1 MNNVIFY
8 FFNNL
13 AYQSRIIDNLIIFLG
28 VYFPFIVIA
37 LAVIF
42 LFFYH
47 KKSPKEVFI
56 VFFSSSLAW
65 VIAKILK
72 VLVHSDRPFIA
83 LKNTNLLFRDD
94 SFAFPS
100 GHATFFMAL
109 AVALFF
115 HHKKTGYLFMLF
127 AVIIGIA
134 RIAGGVHFPI
144 DILGG
149 IVLGATVAYFV
160 KNV

>member
-1 MNNVIFY
+1 
-8 FFNNL
+8 
-13 AYQSRIIDNLIIFLG
+13 
-28 VYFPFIVIA
+28 
-37 LAVIF
+37 
-42 LFFYH
+42 
-47 KKSPKEVFI
+47 
-56 VFFSSSLAW
+56 
-65 VIAKILK
+65 
-72 VLVHSDRPFIA
+72 
-83 LKNTNLLFRDD
+83 
-94 SFAFPS
+94 
-100 GHATFFMAL
+100 MAL